1 MRMLATSLLAALL
14 MVARLALA
22 PDFARAAPQDPP
34 PQFAPTLAAGSIA
47 DIQRQL
53 AAHGYRAGAPTGR
66 VDAATRRAIMSYQKD
81 AGLTP
86 DGIASPAL
94 QNHLRFA
101 QPAIRA
107 RAPRRDPLIA
117 QAQEELKRLGYYQ
130 QGVDG
135 VAGAATRDALARFQG
150 ATGRPLEPR
159 ITAATLD
166 ALRQTP
172 AR

>member
-1 MRMLATSLLAALL
+1 MRVFVTAILATLLASASNG
-14 MVARLALA
+14 AG
-22 PDFARAAPQDPP
+22 AAPQNPP

-53 AAHGYRAGAPTGR
+53 AAHGYRPGAPTGR
-66 VDAATRRAIMSYQKD
+66 LDGATRRAILSYQKD

-101 QPAIRA
+101 RPPVHA
-107 RAPRRDPLIA
+107 RPPRRDPLVA
-117 QAQEELKRLGYYQ
+117 EAQEELKRLGYYAEA
-130 QGVDG
+130 VDG
-135 VAGAATRDALARFQG
+135 VAGAATRDALARFQN
-150 ATGRPLEPR
+150 ATSRPLEPR
-159 ITAATLD
+159 ITAATVD

>member
-1 MRMLATSLLAALL
+1 MKIVAAVLLATF
-14 MVARLALA
+14 LA
-22 PDFARAAPQDPP
+22 PVPNVAGAAPRNPP
-34 PQFAPTLAAGSIA
+34 PQFAPSLEAGSIA

-53 AAHGYRAGAPTGR
+53 AARGYRPGAPTGR
-66 VDAATRRAIMSYQKD
+66 VDAATRRAIMSYQND

-101 QPAIRA
+101 QPQVST
-107 RAPRRDPLIA
+107 RAPRPDPLVA
-117 QAQEELKRLGYYQ
+117 QAQTELKRLGYYTL
-130 QGVDG
+130 GVDG

-150 ATGRPLEPR
+150 ATSRPLEPR
-159 ITAATLD
+159 ITAATVD